1 MHCPSCAKIFSRFL
15 AHLFLLSGLARIL
28 ALGEKIC
35 GCVVQAQKDV
45 AWRQAESAE
54 SISDGFD
61 DVEGRKTRDAY
72 PHKCADLEQGREQ
85 ALDRDDGKQKAAR
98 SSDFVADPR
107 SVSPAPPYSS
117 SLCPS
122 VRPSSLLSSS
132 LSASVSLIPPA
143 PSLHSSLH
151 FTSSF
156 PLSLFL
162 PLVCF
167 CACVRRYIDTQAW
180 DVDWRGVRRDAV
192 SPLGDLSNRRA
203 LEKKFHYQVCMIARC
218 GAVSLQ

>member
-1 MHCPSCAKIFSRFL
+1 MHIRISVQTWNRGESKHLIVMTESKKLQDPPTL
-15 AHLFLLSGLARIL
+15 WQTHGLFLL
-28 ALGEKIC
+28 
-35 GCVVQAQKDV
+35 
-45 AWRQAESAE
+45 
-54 SISDGFD
+54 
-61 DVEGRKTRDAY
+61 
-72 PHKCADLEQGREQ
+72 P
-85 ALDRDDGKQKAAR
+85 
-98 SSDFVADPR
+98 
-107 SVSPAPPYSS
+107 PPYSS